1 MPKKDYLPDD
11 IPSYNE
17 WINSYELNYPTIGAT
32 LGLSAPE
39 ITAGSA
45 LITAYKTAYAAQIA
59 AGVAF
64 KNASQDARIKRKAM
78 ESGQNGIRK
87 QVQSMKSNSNYTL
100 ALGETLQIELDETVI
115 DINTASPILRLRVTA
130 ENFVEISF
138 KKLIFDGIKIESKRG
153 TETSFSFLAFDTE
166 APYLDTR
173 ANLTD
178 GPERREYRA
187 YFMLHDQIVGM
198 VSAVF
203 TITVG

>member
-1 MPKKDYLPDD
+1 MAKKDYIPDD
-11 IPSYNE
+11 IPSFNE
-17 WINSYELNYPTIGAT
+17 WINNYELNYPTIGAS

-39 ITAGSA
+39 IAAGTA
-45 LITAYKTAYAAQIA
+45 LITAYKTAYAAQVA

-64 KNASQDARIKRKAM
+64 KNAAQDARIKRKAM

-87 QVQSMKSNSNYTL
+87 QVQSMKANSNYTL

-115 DINTASPILRLRVTA
+115 DINTASPVLRLRVTG
-130 ENFVEISF
+130 ENFVEIFF

-153 TETSFSFLAFDTE
+153 TETSFIFLAFDTE

-173 ANLTD
+173 PNLTD

-187 YFMLHDQIVGM
+187 YFMLHDQIVG
-198 VSAVF
+198 VLSAVF